1 MEDVQNSP
9 APVALPIDRVGVKGL
24 KLPLLV
30 RDRAQGTQ
38 HTVANVDVSVDLPA
52 AFKGTHMSRFVQAL
66 ANWTEDLDYAGMK
79 RLLEDVRERLNAR
92 RAHIVFHFP
101 YFVQK
106 NAPATAC
113 PGILPYECRL
123 TGELPEDGKPSFLL
137 EVTVP
142 VMTVCPCSK
151 AISREGAHSQRADV
165 RMAVRM
171 RGFCWIE
178 DFIEIAEASGLPK
191 SSAYPVSKAGLIMFT
206 KCLAVEYAAEGIR
219 ANALYPGQI
228 LTDMNVKRYAREAA
242 AKGCTPE
249 ETMRRAIATVP
260 LGRIGTPRDV
270 GLAAAF
276 LVSDASA
283 YMTGQALNVTGGQ
296 ITEL

>member
-142 VMTVCPCSK
+142 VMTVL
-151 AISREGAHSQRADV
+151 EGHQPRRRAQPAGRRAHGGPDARVLLD
-165 RMAVRM
+165 
-171 RGFCWIE
+171 RGFHR
-178 DFIEIAEASGLPK
+178 DRRGVRLVARLF
-191 SSAYPVSKAGLIMFT
+191 
-206 KCLAVEYAAEGIR
+206 AA
-219 ANALYPGQI
+219 Q
-228 LTDMNVKRYAREAA
+228 AR
-242 AKGCTPE
+242 G
-249 ETMRRAIATVP
+249 
-260 LGRIGTPRDV
+260 
-270 GLAAAF
+270 
-276 LVSDASA
+276 
-283 YMTGQALNVTGGQ
+283 
-296 ITEL
+296 